1 MATAAFKLNTLSQ
14 ERIDADLSVI
24 YGVRLCEVGKVAKFN
39 GPDGKPRTA
48 EITAEHADAFL
59 AHAGNRAIPV
69 HWTHDYLSDDKDR
82 LHAKVGALK
91 NFRKDELG
99 NPIADFFVS
108 PSEYRDAILW
118 NAKED
123 PENMMLSAVFSYD
136 PKDPKALPMDFQAA
150 DLVEC
155 GAATTALFSETQT
168 KPNTMTDED
177 KAEVAKMIADAI
189 AAAMKTDETTDAEAE
204 IATAAEADAG
214 VTEAD
219 KKKEDENKPAALRA
233 ALRIARASHRLTLA
247 ALAEKLEAS
256 KAETVTLAA
265 AQFTAALGKSGSF
278 TPPAPAGD
286 GKLSRAAF
294 NALPASQRMTF
305 AQKGGKIED

>member
-1 MATAAFKLNTLSQ
+1 M
-14 ERIDADLSVI
+14 
-24 YGVRLCEVGKVAKFN
+24 
-39 GPDGKPRTA
+39 
-48 EITAEHADAFL
+48 
-59 AHAGNRAIPV
+59 
-69 HWTHDYLSDDKDR
+69 SDDKDR

-99 NPIADFFVS
+99 NPIADFYVA
-108 PSEYRDAILW
+108 PSEYRETILW
-118 NAKED
+118 GAKED

-219 KKKEDENKPAALRA
+219 KKKEDENKPATLRA
-233 ALRIARASHRLTLA
+233 ALRIGRASHRLTLA